1 MAETNGYGVL
11 LETCVSSFNEK
22 LVRERVTLC
31 LCGEV
36 VHTLFIDVIYSLRI
50 WSKLCRRIFFPTVT

>member
-11 LETCVSSFNEK
+11 LETCVSSFSET
-22 LVRERVTLC
+22 LVRESVALC

-36 VHTLFIDVIYSLRI
+36 VHRCYLFIKNLE
-50 WSKLCRRIFFPTVT
+50 